1 MLTRGENG
9 SVNQLLKKR
18 HNTTSLLHLTSRSKF
33 DITQK
38 NKEYKKKGA
47 ERKCVGKEKT
57 NPMANEGPT
66 QKKRKTEPSRFEERD
81 EVLESITT
89 LCCPLPIEMDSERV
103 R

>member
-1 MLTRGENG
+1 MCWG
-9 SVNQLLKKR
+9 
-18 HNTTSLLHLTSRSKF
+18 
-33 DITQK
+33 
-38 NKEYKKKGA
+38 KKKN
-47 ERKCVGKEKT
+47 KT

>member
-1 MLTRGENG
+1 
-9 SVNQLLKKR
+9 
-18 HNTTSLLHLTSRSKF
+18 
-33 DITQK
+33 
-38 NKEYKKKGA
+38 
-47 ERKCVGKEKT
+47 
-57 NPMANEGPT
+57 MANEGPT

>member
-1 MLTRGENG
+1 VLG
-9 SVNQLLKKR
+9 K
-18 HNTTSLLHLTSRSKF
+18 
-33 DITQK
+33 
-38 NKEYKKKGA
+38 
-47 ERKCVGKEKT
+47 ERKKT